1 MSGEAGKG
9 RTMIM
14 PVARTRDE
22 AHLYMDLHPC
32 AECGSN
38 EVTWKHAVV
47 DAGGE
52 LGSAY
57 FGTCPVCNTRRDF
70 VFRLPERE
78 YFAGY
83 FPNFGDA
90 EPSQLLDAGEW
101 LWIAD
106 RAAGN
111 APAGDP
117 VGERRALDLATRA
130 VAEVIKFIP
139 DGQQQVPDS
148 AFWSRRGWEVRNAE
162 PGRFSRGRLEVVRDT
177 YRELAST
184 VS

>member
-1 MSGEAGKG
+1 M
-9 RTMIM
+9 TL

-22 AHLYMDLHPC
+22 AHLYMDLNPC
-32 AECGSN
+32 TACGSN
-38 EVTWKHAVV
+38 YVTWRHAVV
-47 DAGGE
+47 DADGE
-52 LGSAY
+52 LGSGY
-57 FGTCPVCNTRRDF
+57 FGTCPGCHTQREF

-78 YFAGY
+78 YVVGY
-83 FPNFGDA
+83 FPNFGGA

-117 VGERRALDLATRA
+117 VEERRALDLATRA
-130 VAEVIKFIP
+130 VAEAIKFIP
-139 DGQQQVPDS
+139 NGQERVPDS

-162 PGRFSRGRLEVVRDT
+162 PGRLSRGRLQVVHDT
-177 YRELAST
+177 YQELASM
-184 VS
+184 VSS